1 MKAVGE
7 LHQVEVEVPPQ
18 HIIIRPRCFLLFT
31 LSLHHTFM
39 LFSFPSLFL
48 FFFGL
53 PSVAACTP
61 PPLRPPPSPL
71 PPLPNPYSPPPAFVL
86 LVPRHF
92 LSLSTL
98 FRICHLLKSFCL
110 FPSSPLP
117 PPRYLS
123 RHLPIFSTQHLPA
136 PHSASFSP
144 WYLSNSPRGWSAV
157 PLIACSFTLLFF
169 PSWLFLP
176 WQSDSCWSICH

>member
-1 MKAVGE
+1 M
-7 LHQVEVEVPPQ
+7 PPQ
-18 HIIIRPRCFLLFT
+18 HIIIRLLCFLLFT
-31 LSLHHTFM
+31 RSLSHFYAIFFLPLSF
-39 LFSFPSLFL
+39 FSVSPLWQ
-48 FFFGL
+48 
-53 PSVAACTP
+53 PATHPNPP
-61 PPLRPPPSPL
+61 PPLPS
-71 PPLPNPYSPPPAFVL
+71 SSFVL

-92 LSLSTL
+92 LSFPTL
-98 FRICHLLKSFCL
+98 FRICHLSKSFRL
-110 FPSSPLP
+110 FPSSPFP
-117 PPRYLS
+117 PLRYQS
-123 RHLPIFSTQHLPA
+123 RHLPIFSEQHLPA

>member
-1 MKAVGE
+1 MLSFVHSFSIT
-7 LHQVEVEVPPQ
+7 LLCYFFPPT
-18 HIIIRPRCFLLFT
+18 LL
-31 LSLHHTFM
+31 
-39 LFSFPSLFL
+39 
-48 FFFGL
+48 FFGL
-53 PSVAACTP
+53 PSVAARHPTHP
-61 PPLRPPPSPL
+61 PIPPPSF
-71 PPLPNPYSPPPAFVL
+71 FVL

-92 LSLSTL
+92 LSFPTL
-98 FRICHLLKSFCL
+98 FRICHLSKSFRL
-110 FPSSPLP
+110 FPSSPFP
-117 PPRYLS
+117 PLRYQS
-123 RHLPIFSTQHLPA
+123 RHLPIFSEQHLPA